1 MLFFKDEKPENPPKN
16 LWGKT
21 WKTNNKLCP
30 YGVNTRN
37 INSTLAISEV
47 SQGVKNIITL

>member
-16 LWGKT
+16 LWSKR
-21 WKTNNKLCP
+21 KTNNKLCP

-47 SQGVKNIITL
+47 SQGVKNTITL